1 VLVGLEAAVIGSYL
15 VVAVTGQ
22 PTRPG
27 YIFIHLSGILSVIG
41 VSATQARM
49 VARQRSRLRSLAEL
63 DPLTGALNRR
73 GLTEFAKSLFTGGG
87 AGPSVVCLDL
97 DDFKLVNDRLGHAA
111 GDELLHWTVAAVR
124 QVLRTADAIART
136 GGDEFVIVLVDAD
149 ETTAR
154 AVANRI
160 GAIVR
165 KRTGVSVGSA
175 CAPHDGDTLDALI
188 KAADQRLY
196 QVKQER
202 DRTADRP
209 GPAGRSLMSSESD
222 ALDAR

>member
-1 VLVGLEAAVIGSYL
+1 
-15 VVAVTGQ
+15 
-22 PTRPG
+22 
-27 YIFIHLSGILSVIG
+27 
-41 VSATQARM
+41 
-49 VARQRSRLRSLAEL
+49 
-63 DPLTGALNRR
+63 
-73 GLTEFAKSLFTGGG
+73 
-87 AGPSVVCLDL
+87 
-97 DDFKLVNDRLGHAA
+97 
-111 GDELLHWTVAAVR
+111 VAAVR

-149 ETTAR
+149 ETTAQ

-160 GAIVR
+160 GAMVR

-202 DRTADRP
+202 GRTADRP